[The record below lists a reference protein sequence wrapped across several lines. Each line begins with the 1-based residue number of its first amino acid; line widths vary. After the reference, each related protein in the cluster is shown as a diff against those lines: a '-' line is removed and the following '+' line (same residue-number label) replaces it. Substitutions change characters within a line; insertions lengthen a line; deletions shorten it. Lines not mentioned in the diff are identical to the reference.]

1 VFVPNTRVSKIRNG
15 ESAKENREKKAL
27 TAYIIMQQV
36 VFGLQGTEK
45 ALEIGHSE
53 DASYF
58 NSLENTK
65 MEEAPEGQMQEAPD
79 VEMGDAGGAAC
90 GNEQGDGAG
99 IFPQTDEEASAVEAF
114 IAVVNEMDCDDD
126 DSDPDE
132 ASGIE
137 TVTLDEDDI
146 NSDDDDS
153 DPDDHESDDMSV
165 LWQTSFGVRER

>member
-1 VFVPNTRVSKIRNG
+1 MHDDNG
-15 ESAKENREKKAL
+15 
-27 TAYIIMQQV
+27 
-36 VFGLQGTEK
+36 
-45 ALEIGHSE
+45 
-53 DASYF
+53 
-58 NSLENTK
+58 
-65 MEEAPEGQMQEAPD
+65 
-79 VEMGDAGGAAC
+79 
-90 GNEQGDGAG
+90 GNEQGEGPG
-99 IFPQTDEEASAVEAF
+99 IPPETDEGASAVEAF
-114 IAVVNEMDCDDD
+114 IAPANEIDCDDD

>member
-1 VFVPNTRVSKIRNG
+1 
-15 ESAKENREKKAL
+15 
-27 TAYIIMQQV
+27 MQ
-36 VFGLQGTEK
+36 
-45 ALEIGHSE
+45 
-53 DASYF
+53 D
-58 NSLENTK
+58 
-65 MEEAPEGQMQEAPD
+65 APD

-90 GNEQGDGAG
+90 VNEQGDGAG

-165 LWQTSFGVRER
+165 LWQTSFGV